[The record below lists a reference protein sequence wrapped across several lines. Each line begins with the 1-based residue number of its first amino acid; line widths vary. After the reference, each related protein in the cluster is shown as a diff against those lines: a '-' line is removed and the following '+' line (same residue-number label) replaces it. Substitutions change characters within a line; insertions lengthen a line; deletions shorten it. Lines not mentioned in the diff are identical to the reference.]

1 MWEWVPS
8 TAAAVAVNEA
18 PVYQVCVCPRCVVMF
33 SSHPIV
39 RSVIELGKEVL
50 PSHSAVAPNSPNLG
64 LDPVKRPG
72 KRPQAWAKAEPRP
85 WATN

>member
-8 TAAAVAVNEA
+8 PAAAAAVAVNEA
-18 PVYQVCVCPRCVVMF
+18 PVCVCPRCVVMF

-50 PSHSAVAPNSPNLG
+50 PSHSAAAPNSPNLG
-64 LDPVKRPG
+64 PDPEKRPG
-72 KRPQAWAKAEPRP
+72 KRLQAWAKAKPRP
-85 WATN
+85 WATT